1 MAKAKIN
8 VYQMVTDKIITA
20 LENGVIPWHKP
31 WKTHLDNKSL
41 AFNRVSKKPY
51 SLLNQMLLNNGG
63 EYATFKQWVE
73 LGGHIKQGAKSEF
86 VVFWKLIEK
95 IEKDEKTGE
104 ERKVTIPYLKYINVF
119 HISCVEG
126 VKPLNNGDIDTAE
139 LPPKGIEYADGII
152 NEYVTRE
159 HITFNSVKCNEAYYS
174 PLFDLVQVPC
184 ITQYDNVGEYYSTTF
199 HELVHSTGHKSRLN
213 RFKDNKSAGFGTQ
226 TYSKEE
232 LTAEI
237 GSATILNMLN
247 IENENTFNNSV
258 AYIQNWLNVLRNDNK
273 FIVSASGKAEKAVKL
288 ILNIE

>member
-1 MAKAKIN
+1 MKVN
-8 VYQMVTDKIITA
+8 VYQMVTDKIIKS
-20 LENGVIPWHKP
+20 LENGVIPWHRP

-41 AFNRVSKKPY
+41 AYNRISKKPY

-86 VVFWKLIEK
+86 VVFWKMLEK
-95 IEKDEKTGE
+95 VEKDEKTGE
-104 ERKVTIPYLKYINVF
+104 EKKVTIPYLKYINVF

-126 VKPLNNGDIDTAE
+126 VKPLDNGDIYTAA
-139 LPPKGIEYADGII
+139 LPPQGIEQADGII

-159 HITFNSVKCNEAYYS
+159 HITFNSVRCNEAYYS
-174 PLFDLVQVPC
+174 PLYDLVQVPC
-184 ITQYDNVGEYYSTTF
+184 ISQYDNVGEYYSTTF

-213 RFKDNKSAGFGTQ
+213 RFKDNKSARFGTQ

-232 LTAEI
+232 LCAEI
-237 GSATILNMLN
+237 GSATILNILN
-247 IENENTFNNSV
+247 IESDNTFSNSV
-258 AYIQNWLNVLRNDNK
+258 AYIQNWLKVLKNDNK
-273 FIVSASGKAEKAVKL
+273 FIVSASIKSEKAIKL